1 MTAHGRQA
9 PPRQAPPIPY
19 RRPGDARI
27 GPMRIV
33 EARELGGWAVVD
45 AETLRVVEPGYLWW
59 RREQAIAWARR
70 EMVRQQREAM
80 EYRRRQEE
88 LARRGLP
95 D

>member
-1 MTAHGRQA
+1 
-9 PPRQAPPIPY
+9 
-19 RRPGDARI
+19 
-27 GPMRIV
+27 MRIV

-70 EMVRQQREAM
+70 EMVRQQRDAM